1 MKRIVILLS
10 SLLIL
15 FASCSAE
22 IIGNL
27 PYEEVR
33 TDGETMDVLP
43 VSGTSFSISF
53 KPVPYATGYE
63 YSLNGGASVPL
74 TNITYDGSSYYAV
87 IDVEESGPMTGTI
100 DLFACT
106 SDGSVKNISSTEYVL
121 SLSNVA
127 PDAYLA
133 ARNETSAEI
142 RVNTSL
148 PSGMVMYKVVLTDA
162 DGSSSQTLNFFSNSF
177 EVTGLSSGSYTAEV
191 SHALV
196 GQEFGAK
203 IMKVEIASYSMD
215 DISTISLDV
224 NENGFIASDIPDGVS
239 AVRLI
244 KYKDAS
250 AEGTAV
256 LENIPVEGSIA
267 EVPFTKLRSLETGYF
282 RIESSDGTV
291 KSDVLKCTVPV
302 VNAEVTVNYKSV
314 FVDLDFAD
322 DFASRD
328 YGIYVTG
335 ASGAQVKV
343 VLGQNDRVTI
353 SNLDSNYDYGTL
365 VLNFRDGNSN
375 VTSCPI
381 ENVFTKSFV
390 GTYYWY
396 RTAGS
401 GPENFIIDVEDKAD
415 GSKYPYY
422 VYFNKADQAVSGIA
436 GYGENDDSRLRI
448 MPLVDIAAG
457 DPDPSGVIVNVNAP
471 PAGFSSANSAYSTN
485 GGKWNKLK
493 DTMSPVSWM
502 IDTNVSNSSGDVVFT
517 STLSAVSSGT
527 SPSFNTETTFSFMEV
542 TIDGNVIPVV
552 KFKNI
557 GGGGLMGMLVN
568 SGLYKNEAPQS
579 ALFGDSGEKD
589 KKNCWYLVKA
599 EDLEAVR

>member
-22 IIGNL
+22 IISTL
-27 PYEEVR
+27 PYEDVR

-87 IDVEESGPMTGTI
+87 IDVEESGFVTGTI

-106 SDGSVKNISSTEYVL
+106 SDGSVRSISSTEYVL

-133 ARNETSAEI
+133 SRNEKSAEI

-148 PSGMVMYKVVLTDA
+148 PSGMVMYKVELKAT
-162 DGSSSQTLNFFSNSF
+162 DGSSTQTLNFFSNTF
-177 EVTGLSSGSYTAEV
+177 EVSGLSSGSYTAEI

-203 IMKVEIASYSMD
+203 ITKVEIASYSVG
-215 DISTISLDV
+215 DISTISLDL

-244 KYKDAS
+244 KYANAS

-256 LENIPVEGSIA
+256 LESIPVEGSFA
-267 EVPFTKLRSLETGYF
+267 EVPFTKLKSLETGYF

-322 DFASRD
+322 DFASID

-335 ASGAQVKV
+335 ASGAQVEV

-401 GPENFIIDVEDKAD
+401 GPENFIIDVEDKVD
-415 GSKYPYY
+415 GSAYPYY

-579 ALFGDSGEKD
+579 DLFGDSGEKD

>member
-33 TDGETMDVLP
+33 TDGETMDVQP
-43 VSGTSFSISF
+43 VSGKSFSISF

-87 IDVEESGPMTGTI
+87 IDVEESGPVTGTI

-106 SDGSVKNISSTEYVL
+106 SDGSVKSISSTEYVL

-133 ARNETSAEI
+133 SRNEKSAEI

-148 PSGMVMYKVVLTDA
+148 PSGMVMYKVELKAT
-162 DGSSSQTLNFFSNSF
+162 DGSSTQTLNFFSNTF
-177 EVTGLSSGSYTAEV
+177 EVSGLSSGSYTAEI

-203 IMKVEIASYSMD
+203 ITKVEIASYSVD

-224 NENGFIASDIPDGVS
+224 NENGFVASDIPDGVS
-239 AVRLI
+239 SVRLI
-244 KYKDAS
+244 KYANAS

-256 LENIPVEGSIA
+256 LEDIPVEGFIA
-267 EVPFTKLRSLETGYF
+267 EVPFTKLKSLETGYF

-302 VNAEVTVNYKSV
+302 VNAEVTINYKSV

-322 DFASRD
+322 DFASGD
-328 YGIYVTG
+328 YDIYVTG
-335 ASGAQVKV
+335 ASGAQVEV

-375 VTSCPI
+375 VTSCSI
-381 ENVFTKSFV
+381 DNVFTKSFV
-390 GTYYWY
+390 GTYYWGDINPS
-396 RTAGS
+396 TATGIRS
-401 GPENFIIDVEDKAD
+401 NFIIDVEE
-415 GSKYPYY
+415 KYPGSSYPY
-422 VYFNKADQAVSGIA
+422 RVYFN
-436 GYGENDDSRLRI
+436 ENDSAIKGKAEYAGKLLRL
-448 MPLVDIAAG
+448 MPLIDYVEDGIQPGAEIDVNDIG
-457 DPDPSGVIVNVNAP
+457 TYESQNLSYG
-471 PAGFSSANSAYSTN
+471 ANN
-485 GGKWNKLK
+485 KKWNTS
-493 DTMSPVSWM
+493 TMSPFKWQVVVDQSSVNGDSVLTTTRSWAKVF
-502 IDTNVSNSSGDVVFT
+502 IVVDALTYT
-517 STLSAVSSGT
+517 S
-527 SPSFNTETTFSFMEV
+527 FSFMEYD
-542 TIDGNVIPVV
+542 IDGDGEMEPFV
-552 KFKNI
+552 KFKNTGDGTARI
-557 GGGGLMGMLVN
+557 GLASN
-568 SGLYKNEAPQS
+568 SENIETNNAK
-579 ALFGDSGEKD
+579 FGDDETLVSG
-589 KKNCWYLVKA
+589 KNYCWYLVKA
-599 EDLEAVR
+599 DDLEAVR

>member
-10 SLLIL
+10 FLLIL

-22 IIGNL
+22 IIGNQ
-27 PYEEVR
+27 PYEEIR
-33 TDGETMDVLP
+33 TDGETMDVQP

-87 IDVEESGPMTGTI
+87 IDVEESGSVTGTI

-106 SDGSVKNISSTEYVL
+106 SDGSVRSISSTEYVL

-177 EVTGLSSGSYTAEV
+177 EVTGLSSGSYTADV

-196 GQEFGAK
+196 GQEFGDKTAN
-203 IMKVEIASYSMD
+203 VEIASYSMD

-224 NENGFIASDIPDGVS
+224 NENGFVASDIPDGVYS
-239 AVRLI
+239 VKLI

-250 AEGTAV
+250 ADGTTI
-256 LENIPVEGSIA
+256 LEAIPVEGSIA

-282 RIESSDGTV
+282 RIESSDGAV

-314 FVDLDFAD
+314 FVDLDLAD
-322 DFASRD
+322 DFVSED
-328 YGIYVTG
+328 YDIYVTG
-335 ASGAQVKV
+335 ASGAQVEV

-390 GTYYWY
+390 GTYYWGDINPS
-396 RTAGS
+396 TATGIRS
-401 GPENFIIDVEDKAD
+401 NFIIDVEE
-415 GSKYPYY
+415 KYPGSSYPY
-422 VYFNKADQAVSGIA
+422 RVYFN
-436 GYGENDDSRLRI
+436 ENDSAIKGKAEYAGKLLRL
-448 MPLVDIAAG
+448 MPLIDYVEDGIQPGAEIDVNDIG
-457 DPDPSGVIVNVNAP
+457 TYESQNLSYG
-471 PAGFSSANSAYSTN
+471 ANN
-485 GGKWNKLK
+485 KKWNTS
-493 DTMSPVSWM
+493 TMSPFKWQVVVDQSSVNGDSVLTTTRSWAKVF
-502 IDTNVSNSSGDVVFT
+502 IVVDALTYT
-517 STLSAVSSGT
+517 S
-527 SPSFNTETTFSFMEV
+527 FSFMEYD
-542 TIDGNVIPVV
+542 IDGDGEMEPFV
-552 KFKNI
+552 KFKNTGDGTARI
-557 GGGGLMGMLVN
+557 GLASN
-568 SGLYKNEAPQS
+568 SENIETNNAK
-579 ALFGDSGEKD
+579 FGDDETLVSG
-589 KKNCWYLVKA
+589 KNYCWYLVKA

>member
-10 SLLIL
+10 SILRL

-33 TDGETMDVLP
+33 TDGETMDVQP
-43 VSGTSFSISF
+43 VSGKSFSISF

-87 IDVEESGPMTGTI
+87 IDVGESGSVTGTI

-106 SDGSVKNISSTEYVL
+106 SDGSVRSISSTEYVL

-196 GQEFGAK
+196 GQEFGDK
-203 IMKVEIASYSMD
+203 TTKVEIASYSVD

-224 NENGFIASDIPDGVS
+224 NENGFVASDIPDGVS
-239 AVRLI
+239 SVRLI
-244 KYKDAS
+244 KYANAS
-250 AEGTAV
+250 AEGTAI
-256 LENIPVEGSIA
+256 LEDIPVEGSIV
-267 EVPFTKLRSLETGYF
+267 EVPFTGLRSLETGYF
-282 RIESSDGTV
+282 RIESSDGTA

-314 FVDLDFAD
+314 FVDFSFSMDFD
-322 DFASRD
+322 ASHYD
-328 YGIYVTG
+328 IYVIG
-335 ASGAQVKV
+335 VSSAKV
-343 VLGQNDRVTI
+343 DVAGNHVTI
-353 SNLDSNYDYGTL
+353 SNLKSNYDFGN
-365 VLNFRDGNSN
+365 VLLCFRYKLKENEAGSSY
-375 VTSCPI
+375 VISCPV
-381 ENVFTKSFV
+381 ELKTKSFV
-390 GTYYWY
+390 GTYSWEN
-396 RTAGS
+396 TGGIKDAPS
-401 GPENFIIDVEDKAD
+401 NFIIDVRNSED
-415 GSKYPYY
+415 GSEFPYY
-422 VYFNKADQAVSGIA
+422 VYFNRNDEAVKGTANEDKA
-436 GYGENDDSRLRI
+436 LRI
-448 MPLVDIAAG
+448 MPLLDPAAG
-457 DPDPSGVIVNVNAP
+457 DPDGESSPIPLTGVDA
-471 PAGFSSANSAYSTN
+471 AYASANASYMANS
-485 GGKWNKLK
+485 GKWNTSSFTPTKWK
-493 DTMSPVSWM
+493 IISNTFANAGDGVVTTTKSWASIFGAFEMDADTA
-502 IDTNVSNSSGDVVFT
+502 TGFY
-517 STLSAVSSGT
+517 
-527 SPSFNTETTFSFMEV
+527 FMEYQRS
-542 TIDGNVIPVV
+542 DGTMLPVI

-557 GGGGLMGMLVN
+557 GTGTWANTVN
-568 SGLYKNEAPQS
+568 SNLVKNTTPDNGKKYGETLQS
-579 ALFGDSGEKD
+579 EPDPKY
-589 KKNCWYLVKA
+589 CWYLEKI
-599 EDLEAVR
+599 D

>member
-33 TDGETMDVLP
+33 TDGETMDVQP

-87 IDVEESGPMTGTI
+87 IDVEESGPVTGTI

-106 SDGSVKNISSTEYVL
+106 SDGSVKSIASTEYVL

-148 PSGMVMYKVVLTDA
+148 PSGMVMYKVELKAT
-162 DGSSSQTLNFFSNSF
+162 DGSSTQTLNFFSNSF

-196 GQEFGAK
+196 GQEFGNK
-203 IMKVEIASYSMD
+203 ITKVEIASYSAD

-224 NENGFIASDIPDGVS
+224 NENGFVASDIPDGVFS
-239 AVRLI
+239 VKLI

-250 AEGTAV
+250 AEGTAI
-256 LENIPVEGSIA
+256 LEDIPVEGSIA
-267 EVPFTKLRSLETGYF
+267 EVPFTRLRSLETGYF
-282 RIESSDGTV
+282 RIESSDGAV
-291 KSDVLKCTVPV
+291 KSDVLKYTVPV

-314 FVDLDFAD
+314 FVDLDLAD
-322 DFASRD
+322 DFPQEAYD
-328 YGIYVTG
+328 IYVTG
-335 ASGAQVKV
+335 ASGAQVEV

-381 ENVFTKSFV
+381 DNVFTKSFV
-390 GTYYWY
+390 GTYYWGDINPS
-396 RTAGS
+396 TATGIRS
-401 GPENFIIDVEDKAD
+401 NFIIDVEE
-415 GSKYPYY
+415 KYPGSSYPY
-422 VYFNKADQAVSGIA
+422 RVYFN
-436 GYGENDDSRLRI
+436 ENDSAIKDKAEYAGKLLRL
-448 MPLVDIAAG
+448 MPLIDYVEDGIQPGAEIDVNDIG
-457 DPDPSGVIVNVNAP
+457 TYESQNLSYG
-471 PAGFSSANSAYSTN
+471 ANN
-485 GGKWNKLK
+485 KKWNTS
-493 DTMSPVSWM
+493 TMSPFKWQVVVDQSSVNGDSVLTTTRSWAKVF
-502 IDTNVSNSSGDVVFT
+502 IVVDALTYT
-517 STLSAVSSGT
+517 S
-527 SPSFNTETTFSFMEV
+527 FSFMEYD
-542 TIDGNVIPVV
+542 IDGDGEMEPFV
-552 KFKNI
+552 KFKNTGDGTARI
-557 GGGGLMGMLVN
+557 GLASN
-568 SGLYKNEAPQS
+568 NENIETNNAK
-579 ALFGDSGEKD
+579 FGDDETLVSG
-589 KKNCWYLVKA
+589 KNYCWYLVKA

>member
-33 TDGETMDVLP
+33 TDGETMDVQP

-87 IDVEESGPMTGTI
+87 IDVGESGSVTGTI

-106 SDGSVKNISSTEYVL
+106 SDGSVKSISSTEYVL

-177 EVTGLSSGSYTAEV
+177 EVTGLSNGSYTAEV

-196 GQEFGAK
+196 GQEFGDKTAN
-203 IMKVEIASYSMD
+203 VEIASYSMD

-224 NENGFIASDIPDGVS
+224 NENGFIASDIPDGVYS
-239 AVRLI
+239 VKLV

-250 AEGTAV
+250 ADGTTI
-256 LENIPVEGSIA
+256 LEAIPVEGSIA

-282 RIESSDGTV
+282 RIESSDGAV
-291 KSDVLKCTVPV
+291 KSDVLKYTVPV

-314 FVDLDFAD
+314 FVDLDLAD
-322 DFASRD
+322 DFASGD
-328 YGIYVTG
+328 YDIYVTG
-335 ASGAQVKV
+335 ASGAQVEV

-375 VTSCPI
+375 VTSCSI
-381 ENVFTKSFV
+381 DNVFTKSFV
-390 GTYYWY
+390 GTYYWGDINPS
-396 RTAGS
+396 TATGIRS
-401 GPENFIIDVEDKAD
+401 NFIIDVEE
-415 GSKYPYY
+415 KYPGSSYPY
-422 VYFNKADQAVSGIA
+422 RVYFN
-436 GYGENDDSRLRI
+436 ENDSAIKGKAEYAGKLLRL
-448 MPLVDIAAG
+448 MPLIDYVEDGIQPGAEIDVNDIG
-457 DPDPSGVIVNVNAP
+457 TYESQNLSYG
-471 PAGFSSANSAYSTN
+471 ANN
-485 GGKWNKLK
+485 KKWNTS
-493 DTMSPVSWM
+493 TMSPFKWQVVVDQSSVNGDSVLTTTRSWAKVF
-502 IDTNVSNSSGDVVFT
+502 IVVDALTYT
-517 STLSAVSSGT
+517 S
-527 SPSFNTETTFSFMEV
+527 FSFMEYD
-542 TIDGNVIPVV
+542 IDGDGEMEPFV
-552 KFKNI
+552 KFKNTGDGTARI
-557 GGGGLMGMLVN
+557 GLASN
-568 SGLYKNEAPQS
+568 SENIETNNAK
-579 ALFGDSGEKD
+579 FGDDETLVSG
-589 KKNCWYLVKA
+589 KNYCWYLVKA

>member
-10 SLLIL
+10 SLLIF

-33 TDGETMDVLP
+33 TDGETMDVQP

-87 IDVEESGPMTGTI
+87 IDVEESGPVTGTI

-106 SDGSVKNISSTEYVL
+106 SDGSVRSISSTEYVL

-177 EVTGLSSGSYTAEV
+177 EVTGLSSGSYTVEV

-196 GQEFGAK
+196 GQEFGDK
-203 IMKVEIASYSMD
+203 TTKVEIASYFMD

-239 AVRLI
+239 SVRLI
-244 KYKDAS
+244 KYANAS

-256 LENIPVEGSIA
+256 LEDIPVEGSIA
-267 EVPFTKLRSLETGYF
+267 EVPFTKLKSLETGYF

-302 VNAEVTVNYKSV
+302 VNAEVTINYKSV

-322 DFASRD
+322 DFASGD
-328 YGIYVTG
+328 YDIYVTG
-335 ASGAQVKV
+335 ASGAQVEV

-375 VTSCPI
+375 VTSCSI
-381 ENVFTKSFV
+381 DNVFTKSFV
-390 GTYYWY
+390 GTYYWGDINPS
-396 RTAGS
+396 TATGIRS
-401 GPENFIIDVEDKAD
+401 NFIIDVEE
-415 GSKYPYY
+415 KYPGSSYPY
-422 VYFNKADQAVSGIA
+422 RVYFN
-436 GYGENDDSRLRI
+436 ENDSAIKGKAEYAGKLLRL
-448 MPLVDIAAG
+448 MPLIDYVEDGIQPGAEIDVNDIG
-457 DPDPSGVIVNVNAP
+457 TYESQNLSYG
-471 PAGFSSANSAYSTN
+471 ANN
-485 GGKWNKLK
+485 KKWNTS
-493 DTMSPVSWM
+493 TMSPFKWQVVVDQSSVNGDSVLTTTRSWAKVF
-502 IDTNVSNSSGDVVFT
+502 IVVDALTYT
-517 STLSAVSSGT
+517 S
-527 SPSFNTETTFSFMEV
+527 FSFMEYD
-542 TIDGNVIPVV
+542 IDGDGEMEPFV
-552 KFKNI
+552 KFKNTGDGTARI
-557 GGGGLMGMLVN
+557 GLASN
-568 SGLYKNEAPQS
+568 SENIETNNAK
-579 ALFGDSGEKD
+579 FGDDETLVSG
-589 KKNCWYLVKA
+589 KNYCWYLVKA
-599 EDLEAVR
+599 DDLEAVR

>member
-10 SLLIL
+10 SILIL

-33 TDGETMDVLP
+33 TDGETMDVQP
-43 VSGTSFSISF
+43 VSGKSFSISF

-87 IDVEESGPMTGTI
+87 IDVGESGSVTGTI

-106 SDGSVKNISSTEYVL
+106 SDGSVRSISSTEYVL

-196 GQEFGAK
+196 GQEFGDETT
-203 IMKVEIASYSMD
+203 KVEIASYSVD

-224 NENGFIASDIPDGVS
+224 NENGFVASDIPDGVS
-239 AVRLI
+239 SVRLI
-244 KYKDAS
+244 KYANAS
-250 AEGTAV
+250 AEGTAI
-256 LENIPVEGSIA
+256 LEDIPVEGSIV
-267 EVPFTKLRSLETGYF
+267 EVPFTGLRSLETGYF
-282 RIESSDGTV
+282 RIESYDGTV

-302 VNAEVTVNYKSV
+302 VNAEVTINYKSV

-322 DFASRD
+322 DFASGD
-328 YGIYVTG
+328 YDIYVTG
-335 ASGAQVKV
+335 ASGAQVEV

-375 VTSCPI
+375 VTSCSI
-381 ENVFTKSFV
+381 DNVFTKSFV

-422 VYFNKADQAVSGIA
+422 VYFNKADQAVSCIA
-436 GYGENDDSRLRI
+436 GNGEDVDRLRI
-448 MPLVDIAAG
+448 SPLLDVADG
-457 DPDPSGVIVNVNAP
+457 NPDPIGRVVTVASP
-471 PAGFSSANSAYSTN
+471 PLGFEKANEAYQTN
-485 GGKWNKLK
+485 GKKWNS
-493 DTMSPVSWM
+493 MSENSNFLPYEWSVVS
-502 IDTNVSNSSGDVVFT
+502 TYVVGDQM
-517 STLSAVSSGT
+517 
-527 SPSFNTETTFSFMEV
+527 ETTTASSVTLMKNAETNTSFIFFEYDFDN
-542 TIDGNVIPVV
+542 DGIPEPVV
-552 KFKNI
+552 KFKNK
-557 GGGGLMGMLVN
+557 GGNILVDM
-568 SGLYKNEAPQS
+568 GLYKNSTIQS
-579 ALFGDSGEKD
+579 NLFGDSSEKD
-589 KKNCWYLVKA
+589 KSYCWYLVKA

>member
-22 IIGNL
+22 IISTL

-203 IMKVEIASYSMD
+203 ITKVEIASYSMD

-244 KYKDAS
+244 KYANAS
-250 AEGTAV
+250 AEETAV

-401 GPENFIIDVEDKAD
+401 GPENFIIDVEDKVD
-415 GSKYPYY
+415 GSAYPYY
-422 VYFNKADQAVSGIA
+422 VYFNKADQAVSDIA

>member
-10 SLLIL
+10 SILIL

-33 TDGETMDVLP
+33 TDGETMDVQP
-43 VSGTSFSISF
+43 VSGKSFSISF

-87 IDVEESGPMTGTI
+87 IDVEESGLVTGTI

-106 SDGSVKNISSTEYVL
+106 SDGSVRSISSTEYVL

-196 GQEFGAK
+196 GQEFGDK
-203 IMKVEIASYSMD
+203 TTKVEIASYSVD

-224 NENGFIASDIPDGVS
+224 NENGFVASDIPDGVS
-239 AVRLI
+239 SVRLI
-244 KYKDAS
+244 KYANAS

-256 LENIPVEGSIA
+256 LEDIPVEGFIA
-267 EVPFTKLRSLETGYF
+267 EVPFTKLKSLETGYF

-302 VNAEVTVNYKSV
+302 VNAEVTINYKSV

-322 DFASRD
+322 DFASGD
-328 YGIYVTG
+328 YDIYVTG
-335 ASGAQVKV
+335 ASGAQVEV

-375 VTSCPI
+375 VTSCSI
-381 ENVFTKSFV
+381 DNVFTKSFV
-390 GTYYWY
+390 GTYYWGDINPS
-396 RTAGS
+396 TATGIRS
-401 GPENFIIDVEDKAD
+401 NFIIDVEE
-415 GSKYPYY
+415 KYPGSSYPY
-422 VYFNKADQAVSGIA
+422 RVYFN
-436 GYGENDDSRLRI
+436 ENDSAIKGKAEYAGKLLRL
-448 MPLVDIAAG
+448 MPLIDYVEDGIQPGAEIDVNDIG
-457 DPDPSGVIVNVNAP
+457 TYESQNLSYG
-471 PAGFSSANSAYSTN
+471 ANN
-485 GGKWNKLK
+485 KKWNTS
-493 DTMSPVSWM
+493 TMSPFKWQVVVDQSSVNGDSVLTATRSWAKVF
-502 IDTNVSNSSGDVVFT
+502 IVVDALTYT
-517 STLSAVSSGT
+517 S
-527 SPSFNTETTFSFMEV
+527 FSFMEYD
-542 TIDGNVIPVV
+542 IDGDGEMEPFV
-552 KFKNI
+552 KFKNTGDGTARI
-557 GGGGLMGMLVN
+557 GLASN
-568 SGLYKNEAPQS
+568 SENIETNNAK
-579 ALFGDSGEKD
+579 FGDDETLVSG
-589 KKNCWYLVKA
+589 KNYCWYLVKA
-599 EDLEAVR
+599 DDLEAVR

>member
-10 SLLIL
+10 FLLIL

-22 IIGNL
+22 IIGNQ
-27 PYEEVR
+27 PYEEIR
-33 TDGETMDVLP
+33 TDGETMDVQP

-87 IDVEESGPMTGTI
+87 IDVEESGSVTGTI

-106 SDGSVKNISSTEYVL
+106 SDGSVRSISSTEYVL

-191 SHALV
+191 SHALA
-196 GQEFGAK
+196 GQEFGDKTAN
-203 IMKVEIASYSMD
+203 VEIASYSMD

-224 NENGFIASDIPDGVS
+224 NENGFVASDIPDGVYS
-239 AVRLI
+239 VKLI

-250 AEGTAV
+250 ADGTTI
-256 LENIPVEGSIA
+256 LEAIPVEGSIA

-282 RIESSDGTV
+282 RIESSDGAV

-314 FVDLDFAD
+314 FVDLDLAD
-322 DFASRD
+322 DFVSED
-328 YGIYVTG
+328 YDIYVTG
-335 ASGAQVKV
+335 ASGAQVEV

-390 GTYYWY
+390 GTYYWGDINPS
-396 RTAGS
+396 TATGIRS
-401 GPENFIIDVEDKAD
+401 NFIIDVEE
-415 GSKYPYY
+415 KYPGSSYPY
-422 VYFNKADQAVSGIA
+422 RVYFN
-436 GYGENDDSRLRI
+436 ENDSAIKGKAEYAGKLLRL
-448 MPLVDIAAG
+448 MPLIDYVEDGIQPGAEIDVNDIG
-457 DPDPSGVIVNVNAP
+457 TYESQNLSYG
-471 PAGFSSANSAYSTN
+471 ANN
-485 GGKWNKLK
+485 KKWNTS
-493 DTMSPVSWM
+493 TMSPFKWQVVVDQSSVNGDSVLTTTRSWAKVF
-502 IDTNVSNSSGDVVFT
+502 IVVDALTYT
-517 STLSAVSSGT
+517 S
-527 SPSFNTETTFSFMEV
+527 FSFMEYD
-542 TIDGNVIPVV
+542 IDGDGEMEPFV
-552 KFKNI
+552 KFKNTGDGTARI
-557 GGGGLMGMLVN
+557 GLASN
-568 SGLYKNEAPQS
+568 SENIETNNAK
-579 ALFGDSGEKD
+579 FGDDETLVSG
-589 KKNCWYLVKA
+589 KNYCWYLVKA

>member
-33 TDGETMDVLP
+33 TDGETMDVQP
-43 VSGTSFSISF
+43 VSGKSFSISF

-87 IDVEESGPMTGTI
+87 IDVEESGSVTGTI

-106 SDGSVKNISSTEYVL
+106 SDGSVRSISSTEYVL

-196 GQEFGAK
+196 GQEFGDK
-203 IMKVEIASYSMD
+203 TTKVEIASYSVD

-224 NENGFIASDIPDGVS
+224 NENGFVASDIPDGVS
-239 AVRLI
+239 SVRLI
-244 KYKDAS
+244 KYANAS

-256 LENIPVEGSIA
+256 LEDIPVEGFIA
-267 EVPFTKLRSLETGYF
+267 EVPFTKLKSLETGYF

-322 DFASRD
+322 DFASGD
-328 YGIYVTG
+328 YDIYVTG
-335 ASGAQVKV
+335 ASGAQVEV

>member
-10 SLLIL
+10 FLLIL

-22 IIGNL
+22 IIGNQ
-27 PYEEVR
+27 PYEEIR
-33 TDGETMDVLP
+33 TDGETMDVQP

-87 IDVEESGPMTGTI
+87 IDVEESGSVTGTI

-106 SDGSVKNISSTEYVL
+106 SDGSVRSISSTEYVL

-196 GQEFGAK
+196 GQEFGDKTAN
-203 IMKVEIASYSMD
+203 VEIASYSMD

-224 NENGFIASDIPDGVS
+224 NENGFVASDIPDGVYS
-239 AVRLI
+239 VKLI

-250 AEGTAV
+250 ADGTTI
-256 LENIPVEGSIA
+256 LEAIPVEGSIA

-282 RIESSDGTV
+282 RIESSDGAV

-314 FVDLDFAD
+314 FVDLDLAD
-322 DFASRD
+322 DFVSED
-328 YGIYVTG
+328 YDIYVTG
-335 ASGAQVKV
+335 ASGAQVEV

-390 GTYYWY
+390 GTYYWGDINPS
-396 RTAGS
+396 TATGIRS
-401 GPENFIIDVEDKAD
+401 NFIIDVEE
-415 GSKYPYY
+415 KYPGSSYPY
-422 VYFNKADQAVSGIA
+422 RVYFN
-436 GYGENDDSRLRI
+436 ENDSAIKGKAEYAGKLLRL
-448 MPLVDIAAG
+448 MPLIDYVEDGIQPGAEIDVNDIG
-457 DPDPSGVIVNVNAP
+457 TYESQNLSYG
-471 PAGFSSANSAYSTN
+471 ANN
-485 GGKWNKLK
+485 KKWNTS
-493 DTMSPVSWM
+493 TMSPFKWQVVVDQSSVNGDSVLTTTRSWAKVF
-502 IDTNVSNSSGDVVFT
+502 IVVDALTYT
-517 STLSAVSSGT
+517 S
-527 SPSFNTETTFSFMEV
+527 FSFMEYD
-542 TIDGNVIPVV
+542 IDGDGEMEPFV
-552 KFKNI
+552 KFKNTGDGTARI
-557 GGGGLMGMLVN
+557 GLASN
-568 SGLYKNEAPQS
+568 SENIETNNAK
-579 ALFGDSGEKD
+579 FGDDETLVSG
-589 KKNCWYLVKA
+589 KNYCWYLVKA

>member
-10 SLLIL
+10 SILIL

-33 TDGETMDVLP
+33 TDGETMDVQP
-43 VSGTSFSISF
+43 VSGKSFSISF

-63 YSLNGGASVPL
+63 YSLNGGASEPL

-87 IDVEESGPMTGTI
+87 IDVGESESVTGTI

-106 SDGSVKNISSTEYVL
+106 SDGSVRSISSTEYVL
-121 SLSNVA
+121 SLSSVA

-148 PSGMVMYKVVLTDA
+148 PSGMVMYKVALKAT
-162 DGSSSQTLNFFSNSF
+162 DGSSTQTLNFFSNTF
-177 EVTGLSSGSYTAEV
+177 EMTGL
-191 SHALV
+191 

-203 IMKVEIASYSMD
+203 ITKVEIASYSMD

-244 KYKDAS
+244 KYANAS

-256 LENIPVEGSIA
+256 LEKIPVEGSIA
-267 EVPFTKLRSLETGYF
+267 EVPFTKLKSLETGYF

-322 DFASRD
+322 DFASGD
-328 YGIYVTG
+328 YDIYVTG
-335 ASGAQVKV
+335 ASGAQVEV

-401 GPENFIIDVEDKAD
+401 GPENFIIDVEDKVD
-415 GSKYPYY
+415 GSAYPYY

-579 ALFGDSGEKD
+579 DLFGDSGEKD